1 MAIPTLTYYSVSAD
15 LTTLSAVLNGV
26 AMVCKQNAMIW
37 GFAVLV
43 AIWRLLST
51 VTTAT
56 LRSPS
61 GQGAATLATGP
72 LHALMPLVLA
82 MLLTNPMLQGTVQI
96 QSRNTGAVTKVDNV
110 PLAISIIPAGA
121 SQLSMDLNEVFATA
135 FQTVDMEY
143 PTISATTN
151 GFLNPLKTLLSART
165 AMVRLSGIDSK
176 VKTVLSSC
184 FGPDSGTDYAKVQDM
199 VLNTGNTGA
208 KAAQS
213 IAINGVNPTSVGA
226 LLYQASL
233 NTTGLVNDVGM
244 SDYDFLPCPDAAYK
258 VADDITNAL
267 NSLEFTRV
275 VQGAVNGMDQ
285 KLPNADYSF
294 NSIASQ
300 YNAIA
305 TANTLGGVFSGGAA
319 QANAEFMNLLFAE
332 MVQSD
337 LNCLRAFGENL
348 SQCQATALQAAE
360 IERNNLQNAASE
372 VPMLRYAGSFGNQLI
387 ALIIGLGPVI
397 LMLMMFAGTEAG
409 RCVKTAAHIMVWPL
423 LVVNVGAELVN
434 AMQTIEV
441 ANFLQALRQGGWISQ
456 ASTFA
461 AYKELS
467 LQIGVGSHVMASL
480 PVLMSI
486 IFGLGQSSMMTSV
499 AATIAPKS
507 QNTTDN
513 VAPAPSATR
522 PMFENSSIAQATQL
536 ANGQASLKMNGALDA
551 VSASSTFGNQAREAT
566 RSLTKAQTQSESI
579 EAGQQNLRQWT
590 EAARS
595 GSFESLGVDNA
606 TGQDIVKNWEIRR
619 NASQSQHAGA
629 GVSAAKANE
638 NSAGASMQVGFS
650 AGAGAGPGAGLP
662 SASISGGVSGQAA
675 TNAFDR
681 LQRTDDAG
689 RNMSYDDSKA
699 LSQAIHDT
707 ISSRQTSS
715 SGQQLAK
722 DLSQTL
728 QTQETFQRTV
738 SDVKSVSD
746 ATSNALHDSS
756 SFVQASAQI
765 KAPEIVWQRSANPE
779 FGMFQV
785 LQGRAF
791 EENPNAQ
798 KYMRQAA
805 DDASRGVTNSVVNSP
820 EGQQAVNRHRA
831 AVLMAQDGN
840 ASVADRARATQYL
853 ADEAQAMQHMRF
865 TPGDT
870 SMKDFTVGSPADRTG
885 VDSQNLQ
892 NAVQRGT
899 PALPVRPAHAPA
911 ASPTAP
917 AGTAPSSQ
925 APSAVA
931 PTGGA
936 PAHRGHVTRPQ
947 DSRPTRA
954 GPEPV
959 VAPSTRQTPPQPNN
973 LPELNP
979 AFKKMVETGV
989 SDHQK
994 EVADKVDSAN
1004 KHSDN
1009 ADLGEKGPGTVRR
1022 SASNVAQNIKDAV
1035 GASSG
1040 PSRTS
1045 LERIVRPSGAA
1056 PEDPPQ

>member
-1 MAIPTLTYYSVSAD
+1 
-15 LTTLSAVLNGV
+15 
-26 AMVCKQNAMIW
+26 MVCKQNAMIW
-37 GFAVLV
+37 GFAVAV

-72 LHALMPLVLA
+72 LHALMPLALA
-82 MLLTNPMLQGTVQI
+82 MLLTNTLLQGTVQI

-110 PLAISIIPAGA
+110 PLAISIIPAAA

-165 AMVRLSGIDSK
+165 AMVRLAGIDSK

-184 FGPDSGTDYAKVQDM
+184 FGPDSGADYAKVQDM
-199 VLNTGNTGA
+199 VLNTGNSGA

-213 IAINGVNPTSVGA
+213 IPINGVNPTSLGA

-294 NSIASQ
+294 NSIAAQ

-305 TANTLGGVFSGGAA
+305 TANTLGGVFAGGAA

-348 SQCQATALQAAE
+348 TQCQATALQAAE
-360 IERNNLQNAASE
+360 IERNNLQQAASE

-409 RCVKTAAHIMVWPL
+409 KCVKTAAHIMVWPL

-486 IFGLGQSSMMTSV
+486 IFGLGQSSAMTSV

-522 PMFENSSIAQATQL
+522 PMFENSSIAQATQM

-551 VSASSTFGNQAREAT
+551 VSASSTFGNMSRDAS
-566 RSLTKAQTQSESI
+566 RSLTKAQTQTEAI
-579 EAGQQNLRQWT
+579 EAGQQNLRQWS
-590 EAARS
+590 EAAQKHDFT
-595 GSFESLGVDNA
+595 SFGIDRA
-606 TGQDIVKNWEIRR
+606 TGEDIVKNWEIRR

-629 GVSAAKANE
+629 GVTAAKGNE
-638 NSAGASMQVGFS
+638 NNAGAAMQLGIS
-650 AGAGAGPGAGLP
+650 AGAGTRGA
-662 SASISGGVSGQAA
+662 SASVSGEISGQAA

-689 RNMSYDDSKA
+689 QNMSYDDSKA

-707 ISSRQTSS
+707 ISSRQTSG

-728 QTQETFQRTV
+728 QTQDTFQRTV
-738 SDVKSVSD
+738 SEVKSVSD
-746 ATSNALHDSS
+746 ATSSALHDSS

-765 KAPEIVWQRSANPE
+765 KAPEILWQRSANPE

-791 EENPNAQ
+791 EESPSAQ
-798 KYMRQAA
+798 KYMQQAA
-805 DDASRGVTNSVVNSP
+805 SDAARGVTNTVVNSP

-840 ASVADRARATQYL
+840 ASVSDRARATQYL

-870 SMKDFTVGSPADRTG
+870 SMKNFTVGSPSDRTG
-885 VDSQNLQ
+885 VDP
-892 NAVQRGT
+892 NALRGVVQRGT
-899 PALPVRPAHAPA
+899 PALPLA
-911 ASPTAP
+911 AV
-917 AGTAPSSQ
+917 Q
-925 APSAVA
+925 VA
-931 PTGGA
+931 PTQA
-936 PAHRGHVTRPQ
+936 P
-947 DSRPTRA
+947 RPTAGGIDRGTRVPTNGLPTGVPPGSNRA
-954 GPEPV
+954 VPPPA
-959 VAPSTRQTPPQPNN
+959 VATSHRTVPAQPQN
-973 LPELNP
+973 LPELDP
-979 AFKKMVETGV
+979 AFKKMVE
-989 SDHQK
+989 SDLSDRRNA
-994 EVADKVDSAN
+994 VADKVSASST
-1004 KHSDN
+1004 HSDN

-1022 SASNVAQNIKDAV
+1022 TASNVAQNIKDAV
-1035 GASSG
+1035 GARSG

-1045 LERIVRPSGAA
+1045 LDRIVRPSGAA